1 MAKVEND
8 FHIIKDSIKEDKH
21 VENYTILG
29 SHDYIDD
36 NHNPRSSIETE
47 STLAQ
52 KITYPSGNIKYFIKI
67 GPYGKIYNP
76 IGMYTEGTANKFLT
90 KFGKK
95 AWDFKSV
102 NQKIFELYINFLRT
116 KNIAWLNNAER
127 EMT

>member
-1 MAKVEND
+1 MAQINNT
-8 FHIIKDSIKEDKH
+8 FYTIKDKEEQDRDIEH
-21 VENYTILG
+21 YTILG
-29 SHDYIDD
+29 DHEYLDD
-36 NHNPRSSIETE
+36 NHNPRLSKENEITF
-47 STLAQ
+47 AQ
-52 KITYPSGNIKYFIKI
+52 KITYPSGNVKYFIKI

-76 IGMYTEGTANKFLT
+76 IGMYSEGTASKFLS